1 MALAAACCGGGVA
14 LPSIISWDDK
24 AQLSMIYSVSSI
36 VVDNVDTNGVW
47 REWNEHPEVQT
58 LRLEAAH
65 LITDRLQAGIVAPF
79 SQRSRLDESSS
90 GIGDLSTSLGYEF
103 LPDWDY
109 HPIRPKG
116 IGFLQLTLP
125 TGKARAESEV
135 GGMDSR
141 GNGFLALGVGSLF
154 TKTFGSWDAFNTI
167 EVHRSFRKKIQSSQ
181 FTGVASPGFGGSLA
195 AGVGFNSKTLRL
207 GGAITWVY
215 EDPIKLESASA
226 SPGSLERYATGSLSL
241 AYMPADEWSG
251 ILTYSDQTLFGAPV
265 NTSLGRTAG
274 LQIQRRWGR

>member
-79 SQRSRLDESSS
+79 SQRSRL
-90 GIGDLSTSLGYEF
+90 
-103 LPDWDY
+103 
-109 HPIRPKG
+109 
-116 IGFLQLTLP
+116 
-125 TGKARAESEV
+125 
-135 GGMDSR
+135 R